1 MFHLKKLEDEYA
13 DELVDPIRSI
23 AARRVV
29 LGRDEKR
36 LKDAIE
42 FYGELKS
49 AARSPQVASVPN
61 GPGRVRALANFHE
74 QQQRNTTLP
83 DEVARLI
90 IRLRLWLHRQ
100 GANVSRDGA
109 VLWPDAQ
116 PMVRYDNEL
125 QQVLTLVRIQAGL
138 LTTIER
144 RPLDTAKMVTAF
156 SGPGFA
162 IYVVSAEGNL
172 HVSSHSAGLRH
183 HSSLLAGAPVACAG
197 EIKVDN
203 GRIMML
209 TNKSGHYVP
218 APFYLAQVIRHF
230 AQQGIAPDSYPVKAF
245 TKAGIAGQYYN
256 SAREFL
262 QATIVPILPVVP
274 APPPVVAPDVQ
285 NPFGYAGSTG
295 LDFVS
300 NPRYVDPPA
309 DLPRLKGEY
318 VYEIPGFG

>member
-1 MFHLKKLEDEYA
+1 MFHLKKIEDEYA
-13 DELVDPIRSI
+13 DELVDPIHSI
-23 AARRVV
+23 AARRAV

-36 LKDAIE
+36 LREAIE
-42 FYGELKS
+42 LYGALKS
-49 AARSPQVASVPN
+49 AGRGPQVASVPN
-61 GPGRVRALANFHE
+61 GPGRVRTLVNFHE
-74 QQQRNTTLP
+74 QQQRNTTLS
-83 DEVARLI
+83 DEVARHI
-90 IRLRLWLHRQ
+90 IRFRLWLHRQ

-109 VLWPDAQ
+109 VLWPSVQ
-116 PMVRYDNEL
+116 PMVRYDSEI
-125 QQVLTLVRIQAGL
+125 QQVLSLVRIQAGAL
-138 LTTIER
+138 RTIER

-197 EIKVDN
+197 EIKVEN
-203 GRIMML
+203 GRIVML
-209 TNKSGHYVP
+209 TNKSGHYAP

-245 TKAGIAGQYYN
+245 SKAGLAGQFYN

-262 QATIVPILPVVP
+262 RATVIPVLP
-274 APPPVVAPDVQ
+274 APSPAVAHDVK
-285 NPFGYAGSTG
+285 NPFGYAGSAG

-309 DLPRLKGEY
+309 DLPKLKGEY
-318 VYEIPGFG
+318 VYEIPGLG